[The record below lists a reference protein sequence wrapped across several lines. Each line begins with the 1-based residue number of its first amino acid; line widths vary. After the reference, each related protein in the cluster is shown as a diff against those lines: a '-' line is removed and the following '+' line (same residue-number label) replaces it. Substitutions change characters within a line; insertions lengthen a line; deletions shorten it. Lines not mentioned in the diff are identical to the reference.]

1 MGEPLPCLLAIALV
15 AAGVSTAAQA
25 GDAPPQPVSPFHW
38 MVGPELDVAFQ
49 PLGATC
55 GVSGGF
61 AAANFIALA
70 HLAIGFRHPPVD
82 RARTG
87 GSGRP
92 ALARALFAVRARWHR
107 GRRG

>member
-1 MGEPLPCLLAIALV
+1 
-15 AAGVSTAAQA
+15 
-25 GDAPPQPVSPFHW
+25 

-70 HLAIGFRHPPVD
+70 HLAIGFDIHQSIV
-82 RARTG
+82 
-87 GSGRP
+87 
-92 ALARALFAVRARWHR
+92 LARAEAGVRLWPERYSPFALVGIEGGGADLRAR
-107 GRRG
+107 